1 MDLEDYIQSDF
12 DFHESLDVGFRLQF
26 FCKKCKLIL
35 SPNKLIR
42 GCPKCQNEI
51 DLRMR

>member
-1 MDLEDYIQSDF
+1 MDLEF
-12 DFHESLDVGFRLQF
+12 EESLDIGFRLQF

-35 SPNKLIR
+35 SPHKLVR